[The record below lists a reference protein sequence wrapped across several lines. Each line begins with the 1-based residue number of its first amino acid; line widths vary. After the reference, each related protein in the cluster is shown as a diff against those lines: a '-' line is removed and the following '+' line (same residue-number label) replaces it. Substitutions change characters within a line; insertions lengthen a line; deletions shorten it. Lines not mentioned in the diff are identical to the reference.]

1 MAKISTQNILWNERF
16 SALMVPGSADVVDGK
31 MTGDDA
37 HFRVGEE
44 SHEGSI

>member
-1 MAKISTQNILWNERF
+1 MAKISTQNIIWNDRF
-16 SALMVPGSADVVDGK
+16 SALKEPRSADVVDGK